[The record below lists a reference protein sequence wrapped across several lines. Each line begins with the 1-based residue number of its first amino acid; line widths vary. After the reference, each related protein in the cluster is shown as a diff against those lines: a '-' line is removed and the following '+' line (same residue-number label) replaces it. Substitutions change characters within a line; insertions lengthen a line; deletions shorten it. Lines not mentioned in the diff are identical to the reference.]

1 MPIKHPPATRWT
13 LWLPMRGC
21 HAMNDLLIHVRS
33 LDPWTRAA
41 EYGVRLAALI
51 DATVTAAFV
60 YPSPLQ
66 VAPTYSSPE
75 LLAAIFSSARE
86 TGGLARAQAQ
96 PFLHWAREQGAAQ
109 AAWHVAEGDASR
121 ALAHIGTWHD
131 LLVVDRGPDP
141 ATHVPAELAR
151 LILAVGLPC
160 LVVPRHRVAQVSLDC
175 IAIGWNG
182 SQEAVRAIHAA
193 LPLLQRANRIVLLE
207 GASRRAYPEI
217 TWKPPLDID
226 LYLQR
231 HAVHAEHRPLG
242 NDAGE
247 AGEALLEGAASVGAD
262 LLVMGAYGRSRF
274 SEWALGGATRHV
286 LADAAL
292 PVLLRH

>member
-1 MPIKHPPATRWT
+1 
-13 LWLPMRGC
+13 
-21 HAMNDLLIHVRS
+21 MNDLLIHVRS

-41 EYGVRLAALI
+41 EYGVGLADLI
-51 DATVTAAFV
+51 EAAVTGAFV

-66 VAPTYSSPE
+66 LAPTYSSPE
-75 LLAAIFSSARE
+75 LLAAMFASARE
-86 TGGLARAQAQ
+86 TTGLARAQAQ

-109 AAWHVAEGDASR
+109 AAWHVAEGDAAE
-121 ALAHIGTWHD
+121 ALAHLGTWHD
-131 LLVVDRGPDP
+131 LLLLDRSGEEPS
-141 ATHVPAELAR
+141 AREPAELAR
-151 LILAVGLPC
+151 LLLAVGLPC
-160 LVVPRHRVAQVSLDC
+160 LVVPRQAIAQVSLDC

-193 LPLLQRANRIVLLE
+193 LPLLQRATRVVLLE
-207 GASRRAYPEI
+207 GALRRTYPEI
-217 TWKPPLDID
+217 TWKPPLDIE

-242 NDAGE
+242 GNAGE
-247 AGEALLEGAASVGAD
+247 AGEALLEGAAQVGAD

-286 LADAAL
+286 LADAPL

>member
-1 MPIKHPPATRWT
+1 
-13 LWLPMRGC
+13 
-21 HAMNDLLIHVRS
+21 MNDFLIHVRS
-33 LDPWTRAA
+33 LDAWTRAA
-41 EYGVRLAALI
+41 EYGVRLAALTGS
-51 DATVTAAFV
+51 AVTGAFV
-60 YPSPLQ
+60 YPSPLTL
-66 VAPTYSSPE
+66 APTYSSPE
-75 LLAAIFSSARE
+75 LLEAILASTRE
-86 TGGLARAQAQ
+86 TAALAKAQAQ
-96 PFLHWAREQGAAQ
+96 PFLHWAREQGAPQ
-109 AAWHVAEGDASR
+109 AAWHAAEGDVAG

-131 LLVVDRGPDP
+131 LLVLDRGTDP
-141 ATHVPAELAR
+141 VTHVPAELAR
-151 LILAVGLPC
+151 IILTVGLPC
-160 LVVPRHRVAQVSLDC
+160 VLVPRHAMARVSLDC

-193 LPLLQRANRIVLLE
+193 MPLLQRASRVVLLE
-207 GASRRAYPEI
+207 GPLRRTYPEI

-231 HAVHAEHRPLG
+231 HAVHAEHRPLAS
-242 NDAGE
+242 DAGE
-247 AGEALLEGAASVGAD
+247 AGEALLEGAAQVDAD

>member
-1 MPIKHPPATRWT
+1 
-13 LWLPMRGC
+13 
-21 HAMNDLLIHVRS
+21 MNDLLIHVRS

-41 EYGVRLAALI
+41 EYGVGLAALI
-51 DATVTAAFV
+51 EATVTGAFV

-75 LLAAIFSSARE
+75 LLAAIFASARE
-86 TGGLARAQAQ
+86 TAVLGRALAQ
-96 PFLHWAREQGAAQ
+96 PFLHWARERGAPQ
-109 AAWHVAEGDASR
+109 AAWHVAEGDAAE

-131 LLVVDRGPDP
+131 LLLLDRGGDEPS
-141 ATHVPAELAR
+141 ARGSTELAR
-151 LILAVGLPC
+151 QILEVGLPC
-160 LVVPRHRVAQVSLDC
+160 LVVPRHAIAQVSLDC

-193 LPLLQRANRIVLLE
+193 LPLLQRATRVVLLE
-207 GASRRAYPEI
+207 GVLRWTHPEI

-242 NDAGE
+242 SGTGE
-247 AGEALLEGAASVGAD
+247 AGEALLEGAAHVGAD

>member
-1 MPIKHPPATRWT
+1 
-13 LWLPMRGC
+13 
-21 HAMNDLLIHVRS
+21 MNDLLIHVRS
-33 LDPWTRAA
+33 LDPWTRAT

-51 DATVTAAFV
+51 GATVTGAFV
-60 YPSPLQ
+60 YPSPSQ
-66 VAPTYSSPE
+66 VAPTCSSAE
-75 LLAAIFSSARE
+75 LLAAIFASARE
-86 TGGLARAQAQ
+86 TGGLARARTQ
-96 PFLHWAREQGAAQ
+96 PFLHWAREQGPAQ

-121 ALAHIGTWHD
+121 VLAHIGTWHD
-131 LLVVDRGPDP
+131 LLLVDHGTDP
-141 ATHVPAELAR
+141 AMAAPAELAR

-160 LVVPRHRVAQVSLDC
+160 LVVPRHRVAHVALDC

-193 LPLLQRANRIVLLE
+193 LPLLRRAKRIVLLE
-207 GASRRAYPEI
+207 GAPRRTYPEI

-242 NDAGE
+242 NDDGE
-247 AGEALLEGAASVGAD
+247 AGEALLEGAADVAAD
-262 LLVMGAYGRSRF
+262 LLVMGAYGCNRF

>member
-1 MPIKHPPATRWT
+1 
-13 LWLPMRGC
+13 
-21 HAMNDLLIHVRS
+21 MNDLLIHVRS

-41 EYGVRLAALI
+41 EYGVGLAALTE
-51 DATVTAAFV
+51 ATVTGAFV

-75 LLAAIFSSARE
+75 LLAAIFASARE
-86 TGGLARAQAQ
+86 TAGLARALAQ
-96 PFLHWAREQGAAQ
+96 PFLHWARERGAPQ
-109 AAWHVAEGDASR
+109 AAWHVAEGDAAE

-131 LLVVDRGPDP
+131 LLLLDRGGDESS
-141 ATHVPAELAR
+141 ARGPAELAR

-160 LVVPRHRVAQVSLDC
+160 LVVPRHAIAQVSLGC

-193 LPLLQRANRIVLLE
+193 LPLLQRATRVVLLE
-207 GASRRAYPEI
+207 GALRRTYPEI

-247 AGEALLEGAASVGAD
+247 AGEALLEGAAHVGAD

>member
-1 MPIKHPPATRWT
+1 
-13 LWLPMRGC
+13 
-21 HAMNDLLIHVRS
+21 MNDLLIHVRS

-41 EYGVRLAALI
+41 EYGVRLAALTE
-51 DATVTAAFV
+51 ATVTGAFV

-75 LLAAIFSSARE
+75 LLAAIFASARE
-86 TGGLARAQAQ
+86 TAGLARALAQ
-96 PFLHWAREQGAAQ
+96 PFLHWAREQGAQQ
-109 AAWHVAEGDASR
+109 AAWHVAEGDAAE

-131 LLVVDRGPDP
+131 LLLLDRGGDEPS
-141 ATHVPAELAR
+141 ARGPAELAR
-151 LILAVGLPC
+151 LILEVGLPC
-160 LVVPRHRVAQVSLDC
+160 LVVPRHAIAQVSMDC

-193 LPLLQRANRIVLLE
+193 LPLLQRATRVVLLE
-207 GASRRAYPEI
+207 GALRRTYPEI

-247 AGEALLEGAASVGAD
+247 AGEALLEGAAHVGAD

-292 PVLLRH
+292 PLLLRH